1 MKLSKNLIFATSAIV
16 IVGLAWV
23 ILSTDEAD
31 ASDQITNDAYL
42 RAHFT
47 AVSPRISGQIETVS
61 AADYHAVKQGDVLF
75 ELDNAEQKVA
85 VNAAEAELARAQATH
100 TRLEAELVNQKNKIA
115 IAESRVDAAQARLNV
130 ANADKTRYTNMAED
144 GSGTRQDQENA
155 QTAQIEAK
163 AALDAARLSLTTER
177 DTIAIIEAQLA
188 EADAASRL
196 ADARLDN
203 AKLNLS
209 YTRVTAPSDG
219 VVSQRDVRV
228 GGYIHAGERAL
239 MLVPKDD
246 LFIEAHFR
254 ETQVAHMKVGDP
266 VTITFD
272 SLPDEVFHG
281 TIETFA
287 PASGASY
294 SPVDPINATG
304 NFTKIV
310 QRLPVRIQF
319 DATAEQQSY
328 LRVGMS
334 AIVDVEII

>member
-1 MKLSKNLIFATSAIV
+1 MKLTKNLVFAASAIV
-16 IVGLAWV
+16 VVGLAWV

-31 ASDQITNDAYL
+31 ASDQRTNDAYL

-61 AADYHAVKQGDVLF
+61 AMDYHAVKQGDVLF

-85 VNAAEAELARAQATH
+85 VTAAEAELARTQATH
-100 TRLEAELVNQKNKIA
+100 TRLEAELMNQKNKIA
-115 IAESRVDAAQARLNV
+115 IAKSRVDAATARLNV
-130 ANADKTRYTNMAED
+130 ASADKTRYTNMAED

-155 QTAQIEAK
+155 QTAQIEAQ
-163 AALDAARLSLTTER
+163 AALDAARLSLTTEQ
-177 DTIAIIEAQLA
+177 DTIAIINAQLA
-188 EADAASRL
+188 EADAATQL
-196 ADARLDN
+196 ANARLEN
-203 AKLNLS
+203 ARLNLS

-228 GGYIHAGERAL
+228 GGYVHAGERAL
-239 MLVPKDD
+239 MLPKDD

-266 VTITFD
+266 VSITFD
-272 SLPDEVFHG
+272 SLPGEIFHG

-319 DATAEQQSY
+319 DATPEQQSY

-334 AIVDVEII
+334 AIVDVQVI